1 MLESQNTTDLVAGL
15 LRPLTGSPCGIDLEY
30 DADFLALER
39 LVQGKQAQQMGSA
52 VVPGEEPAW
61 NVVAEKAVAM
71 FARTKDL
78 RVAVTVARALL
89 PQGFAGLC
97 DGLAL
102 LRGLVE
108 QHWDQVFPRLDPAEG
123 HDPTFRLNVLS
134 GLCDAAT
141 FVDRVRGLVLVASR
155 SFGRFSLRDLAIA
168 SGELAPLPGATPP
181 QASAIEG
188 AFSECAV
195 ADLQT
200 TESQVRAA
208 LDHLLALEKALAV
221 RIGQSKGPDFSPL
234 VRLLQQAHKVV
245 SGHLARRGAV
255 APAPSTDTPQ
265 PSPPSPSSDAIS
277 SREDVVRLLDRIC
290 AYYDRHEPAS
300 PLPLLLRRC
309 KRLVSASFFEIV
321 RDLAPAGLPQ
331 VETLRGKDA

>member
-1 MLESQNTTDLVAGL
+1 MLETQNTTDLVAGL

-39 LVQGKQAQQMGSA
+39 LVQGKPQQQMGNT

-61 NVVAEKAVAM
+61 NLVLDKAVAL

-108 QHWDQVFPRLDPAEG
+108 QHWDQVFPRLDATDG
-123 HDPTFRLNVLS
+123 HDPTFRLNVIS
-134 GLCDAAT
+134 GVCDAAT
-141 FVDRVRGLVLVASR
+141 FTDRVRTLPLVTSR

-168 SGELAPLPGATPP
+168 SGESAPLPGTSAP
-181 QASAIEG
+181 QASAIDG

-200 TESQVRAA
+200 TATQIQGA
-208 LDHLLALEKALAV
+208 LDHLTALEKALAT
-221 RIGQSKGPDFSPL
+221 RIGQAKGPDFSPL
-234 VRLLQQAHKVV
+234 ARLLQQAHKVV
-245 SGHLARRGAV
+245 SGHLARRGAITPTASEDTA
-255 APAPSTDTPQ
+255 APAPAPT
-265 PSPPSPSSDAIS
+265 SDAVS
-277 SREDVVRLLDRIC
+277 SREDVVRLLDRLC

-309 KRLVSASFFEIV
+309 KRLVSASFFDII